1 MSELE
6 RLELSHQAEEL
17 TRLWHGGQLSQ
28 VVSELHKQPRSI
40 GLALTA
46 GIAMRLTGA
55 GQSAYVFLM
64 SLESAAHAE
73 LVEMR
78 SQNAESH

>member
-1 MSELE
+1 MSEIE
-6 RLELSHQAEEL
+6 CLELSRQAEEL
-17 TRLWHGGQLSQ
+17 AHLWHSGQLSH
-28 VVSELHKQPRSI
+28 VVTELHNKSQSV

-46 GIAMRLTGA
+46 GIAIRLTGA

-73 LVEMR
+73 LAEMR
-78 SQNAESH
+78 RQNDEKH

>member
-1 MSELE
+1 LSELE
-6 RLELSHQAEEL
+6 SLELRREAERL
-17 TRLWHGGQLSQ
+17 SMLWHGGQLSQ
-28 VVSELHKQPRSI
+28 VVSELHKKPRSV

-64 SLESAAHAE
+64 SLESAAHTE
-73 LVEMR
+73 LEEMR
-78 SQNAESH
+78 SQNDR